1 MKKKMKIMRIL
12 TSLAIAAFLF
22 AGSAFRCLAAEPEP
36 EYSISIACSSTEY
49 TAIGTNTVINF
60 NYAAQ
65 LAFKNYVEAASNGR
79 IAVNIYTNSALG
91 NASEILLQCMQGVI
105 ECSTAGDSDLS
116 NYYPNIQ
123 VFSIPYVFDNRIDFY
138 EFLDG
143 AYTAFMVEEIAQSC
157 GVRIVAAFDNGGFR
171 NFSNN
176 VRQIH
181 TAEDLKGLK
190 IRCMQSAS
198 YITTLETLGATP
210 TALAFSELYSAL
222 QTGVVDGQE
231 NAPLVMLDNSIYEQ
245 QKYYSLDGHSIS
257 PAFIIVNESWLRS
270 LPEELQT
277 VVLDGGKMAQ
287 TAARGTIG
295 ASEGLALNLLTD
307 KGVEVYAP
315 SAEEKETFKVVQE
328 PVIEWLKG
336 EIGEEPVDAFVEALA
351 QKGQTAEGSQTA
363 GAVTAAAS
371 QANVIPYIVAIVVLV
386 LVILILAVKM
396 KKSSASKQEE

>member
-22 AGSAFRCLAAEPEP
+22 AGSAFRCLAAELEP

-79 IAVNIYTNSALG
+79 IEVNIYTNSALG

-336 EIGEEPVDAFVEALA
+336 EIGEEPVDAFVKALA
-351 QKGQTAEGSQTA
+351 QKGRAAEGSQTA

>member
-12 TSLAIAAFLF
+12 TSLTMAAFLF
-22 AGSAFRCLAAEPEP
+22 AGSTIGCLAAEPEP

-79 IAVNIYTNSALG
+79 IEVNIYTNSALG

-123 VFSIPYVFDNRIDFY
+123 VFSIPYVFDSRIDFY

-143 AYTAFMVEEIAQSC
+143 AYTASMVEEIAQSC

-351 QKGQTAEGSQTA
+351 QKGQTAGGSQTA